1 MPKITTPAVST
12 RLPAKELMVA
22 RKRVTFGQA
31 FIQGV
36 LGGYHR
42 DFAKIRL
49 LGKEL
54 GVGTMSELKKLAD
67 DTVRERVGQAILA
80 TEEGKLPTSAPYAG

>member
-1 MPKITTPAVST
+1 MPKQVTTPAA

-31 FIQGV
+31 FIHGV
-36 LGGYHR
+36 LAGYHR

-54 GVGTMSELKKLAD
+54 GVGSHSELKKLAD
-67 DTVRERVGQAILA
+67 ETVRERVAAAILA
-80 TEEGKLPTSAPYAG
+80 TEEGKLPTSAPYAA